1 MKRNITM
8 KRLVID
14 WNDSYEIDP
23 ACPQKDIALLIDTKI
38 RKIWIKGIEYRGTKK
53 RIKYLSQVIELYLKN
68 KIVSTLELDEINNS
82 KPEVESFQR
91 YFERIN
97 EKLVKNGKMPIF
109 ISAPEKYFY
118 YLDVSEYFLDYAI
131 V

>member
-1 MKRNITM
+1 MKGKITM
-8 KRLVID
+8 KKLIID

-23 ACPQKDIALLIDTKI
+23 ACPQQDIALLIDTKI

-53 RIKYLSQVIELYLKN
+53 RIKYLLQAIDLYIKN
-68 KIVSTLELDEINNS
+68 KLISTEVLEELNNF
-82 KPEVESFQR
+82 KIEAESFQR

-118 YLDVSEYFLDYAI
+118 YLDSSEYFLDYAI